1 MSDRMDSCVEKYE
14 GYAENPA
21 EKYEQEL
28 QESSF
33 GRTSQ
38 VFIRTEALKGSTELA
53 DVYFT
58 APFKVMRPFAGE
70 NGWKQI
76 MIMSVSAGTMA
87 GDRQRY
93 RLEIGRGSRVEITSQ
108 AYEKIHR
115 MKEGFA
121 ERETEI
127 TVEQDAILYY
137 RPQPVIPFAGSDF
150 RSRTVIHLR
159 GKDARLIMSDILCS
173 GRAAMGEH
181 FAYRYYGNLVEIYK
195 GTGENQKADEGE
207 SEDKKTLTEKKREYL
222 YYRDNTKY
230 SPCENKMDMTGFGMY
245 EGYGYLLN
253 LLFSNIPVDKEEME
267 KIRSIIEKA
276 ESEQIT
282 GGCSRTWDGDLVIR
296 ALGMSAEKLENLSER
311 IVKEVME
318 NM

>member
-1 MSDRMDSCVEKYE
+1 MNEKRDSSGKKYE
-14 GYAENPA
+14 GHAGNLMENC
-21 EKYEQEL
+21 KQDV

-33 GRTSQ
+33 GRISQ
-38 VFIRTEALKGSTELA
+38 VFIRTEALNGSTELS
-53 DVYFT
+53 DVYFS

-121 ERETEI
+121 ERETKI

-150 RSRTVIHLR
+150 RSRTVIHLQ
-159 GKDARLIMSDILCS
+159 GEDARLIMSEILCS

-195 GTGENQKADEGE
+195 GTGENQKAGE
-207 SEDKKTLTEKKREYL
+207 EESREKKKLTERNQEYL

-230 SPCENKMDMTGFGMY
+230 SPCENEMDMTGFGMY

-253 LLFSNIPVDKEEME
+253 LLFSNIPADKEKTE
-267 KIRSIIEKA
+267 KIRRIIEKA